1 MSSIIDNLRTVWDLP
16 FAREVILVV
25 GTSVITHFFDMR
37 KFKKERHNKYQDKIG
52 ENIAS
57 ALTAVREIVLS
68 TKSIDVYSDSIG
80 YASVDS
86 TKAFSDTLLYPAFME
101 NKDTLLEMC
110 TSVSEARGKHEPY
123 LDLMSAAY
131 LYVFER
137 YLMNLAM
144 YIGKHDYVDEL
155 DTLGCVLIID
165 IQKWEEKFDRHLVKR
180 INRPHYRLFSRHGW
194 VWKIAKYY
202 VEKKYLLNTEL
213 NAMMK
218 ISADMVKEEESEET
232 HA

>member
-16 FAREVILVV
+16 FAKEVILVV

-37 KFKKERHNKYQDKIG
+37 KYRKERRNKYQDQIG

-68 TKSIDVYSDSIG
+68 TKGIDVYSDSIG
-80 YASVDS
+80 YASIDS
-86 TKAFSDTLLYPAFME
+86 TKAFSDTLRYPAFMA

-137 YLMNLAM
+137 YLMNLAL
-144 YIGKHDYVDEL
+144 YIGKNDCHDEL
-155 DTLGCVLIID
+155 GILGCVLIID

-194 VWKIAKYY
+194 AWKIAMNY

-213 NAMMK
+213 NKIMK
-218 ISADMVKEEESEET
+218 ISADMDNEESEEVY
-232 HA
+232 A

>member
-1 MSSIIDNLRTVWDLP
+1 MSDIIDNLRTVWDLP
-16 FAREVILVV
+16 FAREVILVGATAV
-25 GTSVITHFFDMR
+25 LTHFFDMR
-37 KFKKERHNKYQDKIG
+37 KIKKERHGKYKDTIG

-57 ALTAVREIVLS
+57 ALIAVREVALS
-68 TKSIDVYSDSIG
+68 TKSIEIYQHSIDNSPANNTNAIKESVY
-80 YASVDS
+80 
-86 TKAFSDTLLYPAFME
+86 YPAFMT
-101 NKDTLLEMC
+101 NKDTLLKMC

-137 YLMNLAM
+137 YLMNLAL
-144 YIGKHDYVDEL
+144 YVGKHSYHDEL

-180 INRPHYRLFSRHGW
+180 INQPHYRLFSRHGW
-194 VWKIAKYY
+194 IWKIAKHY

-213 NAMMK
+213 NEMMK
-218 ISADMVKEEESEET
+218 ISADMVKEESEEVY
-232 HA
+232 A